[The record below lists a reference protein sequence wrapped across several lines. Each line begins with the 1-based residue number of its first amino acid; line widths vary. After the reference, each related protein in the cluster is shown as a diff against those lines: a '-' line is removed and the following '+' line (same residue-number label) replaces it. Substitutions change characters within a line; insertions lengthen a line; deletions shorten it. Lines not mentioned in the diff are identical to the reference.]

1 MRKRLLPLPCIL
13 ILSALA
19 LAACGSSGGGGEGE
33 VEDVIKTSAT
43 STDPAD
49 CKKLNTQEFME
60 QTTQESGSA
69 AVKSCEEEAKEE
81 EGAKSVSV
89 SAVEVD
95 GSDATAE
102 AALSGGTLDGQTL
115 EVALVKD
122 GDQWKLN
129 EVVEFTKFN
138 QAKLVE
144 ALEEGLSEPS
154 SEVDPKFAGCV
165 IGAFRNG
172 SQAEV
177 EDLLFGGSSGTLEE
191 VFEACAS
198 NRSA

>member
-1 MRKRLLPLPCIL
+1 MRKRLLLLPCIL
-13 ILSALA
+13 ILSALS
-19 LAACGSSGGGGEGE
+19 LAACGSSGGEEGE
-33 VEDVIKTSAT
+33 VEEVIETSAT

-60 QTTQESGSA
+60 QTTQESGEA
-69 AVKSCEEEAKEE
+69 AVKQCEEEAKEE

-102 AALSGGTLDGQTL
+102 AALSGGSLDGQTL

-122 GDQWKLN
+122 GDRWKLN

-144 ALEEGLSEPS
+144 VLEEGLSEPS
-154 SEVDPKFAGCV
+154 SEVDPKFASCV
-165 IGAFRNG
+165 IDAFKQG

-177 EDLLFGGSSGTLEE
+177 EELLFGGSSGTLEE

-198 NRSA
+198 NPSA

>member
-1 MRKRLLPLPCIL
+1 MRKRLLLLPCIL
-13 ILSALA
+13 ILFALA
-19 LAACGSSGGGGEGE
+19 LTACGSSGGDDGEIEE
-33 VEDVIKTSAT
+33 VIETSAT
-43 STDPAD
+43 TTNPAD
-49 CKKLNTQEFME
+49 CKKLNTQQFME

-69 AVKSCEEEAKEE
+69 AVKECEEEAKEE

-102 AALSGGTLDGQTL
+102 AALHGGHLDGQTL

-129 EVVEFTKFN
+129 EVVKFTKFD
-138 QAKLVE
+138 QGKLVE
-144 ALEEGLSEPS
+144 GLETSLSEAS

-165 IGAFRNG
+165 IHAFKQG

-177 EDLLFGGSSGTLEE
+177 EELVFGDSPKALEE
-191 VFEACAS
+191 VFEACS
-198 NRSA
+198 SSPSA

>member
-1 MRKRLLPLPCIL
+1 LRKRLLLLPCIL
-13 ILSALA
+13 ILSALSF
-19 LAACGSSGGGGEGE
+19 AACGSSSGDEGE
-33 VEDVIKTSAT
+33 VEEVIEASAT
-43 STDPAD
+43 TTNPAD

-60 QTTQESGSA
+60 QTTQESGNA
-69 AVKSCEEEAKEE
+69 AVKECEEEAKNE

-102 AALSGGTLDGQTL
+102 AALSGGNLDGQTL

-129 EVVEFTKFN
+129 EVVGFTKFD
-138 QAKLVE
+138 QGKLVE
-144 ALEEGLSEPS
+144 GLEASLSEAS

-165 IGAFRNG
+165 IEAFKQG
-172 SQAEV
+172 SQSEV
-177 EDLLFGGSSGTLEE
+177 EELLFGNSPKALEE
-191 VFEACAS
+191 VFEACS
-198 NRSA
+198 SRSGA